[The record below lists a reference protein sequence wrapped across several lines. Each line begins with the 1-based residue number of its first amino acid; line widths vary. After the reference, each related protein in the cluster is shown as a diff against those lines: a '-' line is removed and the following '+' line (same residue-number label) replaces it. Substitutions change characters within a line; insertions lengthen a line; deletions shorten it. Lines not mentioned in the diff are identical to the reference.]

1 MTNHQWLF
9 AGVIATTMSAAG
21 CAPSPAVYPPQMY
34 HSEDYVQQYT
44 QRSDKVTLS
53 AGDDQAVNTR
63 IHTRDPWP
71 PYVADR
77 RIPANGE
84 RMAGA
89 VERYRDVSKLKN
101 APKPLDVQGTST
113 SSGGGGS
120 SGGQ

>member
-1 MTNHQWLF
+1 MTSTRWLF
-9 AGVIATTMSAAG
+9 PGMFVLTISAAG
-21 CAPSPAVYPPQMY
+21 CAQSPAVYPPQVY
-34 HSEDYVQQYT
+34 HPEDFVQEYT
-44 QRSDKVTLS
+44 QRSDTITMS

-63 IHTRDPWP
+63 IHAKDVWP

-101 APKPLDVQGTST
+101 APKPLDIQST
-113 SSGGGGS
+113 GSNGGS
-120 SGGQ
+120 TGGSQ

>member
-1 MTNHQWLF
+1 MTNSRWLF
-9 AGVIATTMSAAG
+9 AGLILTTMSAAG
-21 CAPSPAVYPPQMY
+21 CAPSPAVYPPQVY
-34 HSEDYVQQYT
+34 HPEDFVQEYT

-77 RIPANGE
+77 RIPASGE

-101 APKPLDVQGTST
+101 APKPLEVQST
-113 SSGGGGS
+113 GASGGGGN